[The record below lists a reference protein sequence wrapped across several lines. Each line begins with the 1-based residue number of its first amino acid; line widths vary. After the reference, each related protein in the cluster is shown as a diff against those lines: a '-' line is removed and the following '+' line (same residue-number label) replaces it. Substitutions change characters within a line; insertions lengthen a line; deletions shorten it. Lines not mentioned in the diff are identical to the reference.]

1 MSKSAS
7 ISSSLIPE
15 IYRSRQVLL
24 ELLSKQGFNISEY
37 DEFSNNE
44 IHIMAANNQL
54 DMILSK
60 ETDEEDSEGVNTS
73 EKIFVKHHLAKNLRQ
88 NNITDYVED
97 LFTIEQILTKN
108 DALLIITKDEPTDN
122 IIEQLKYIWETEQIL
137 VTIISTKRLQFNIL
151 NHSLVPP
158 HRVMD
163 KKETFEIMKKYN
175 IKELEQ
181 FPEIARFDPVAV
193 VIGLRPGQVCEI
205 TRPSKTAVETKY
217 YRVCINKH
225 NEK

>member
-60 ETDEEDSEGVNTS
+60 EKDEEDSEGVDTS

-122 IIEQLKYIWETEQIL
+122 IIEQLKYIWETSRIL
-137 VTIISTKRLQFNIL
+137 VTIISFKRLQFNIL

-158 HRVMD
+158 HRVLD
-163 KKETFEIMKKYN
+163 KKESSEIMKKYN
-175 IKELEQ
+175 IKDIEQ
-181 FPEIARFDPVAV
+181 FPEISRFDPVAI
-193 VIGLRPGQVCEI
+193 VIGLRPGEICEI